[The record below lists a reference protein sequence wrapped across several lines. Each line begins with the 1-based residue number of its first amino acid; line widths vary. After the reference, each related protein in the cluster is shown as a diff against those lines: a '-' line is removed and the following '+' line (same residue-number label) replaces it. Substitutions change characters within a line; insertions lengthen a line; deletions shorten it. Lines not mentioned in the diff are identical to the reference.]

1 MHSGRIRDGALALAF
16 LLAISSAAQASVLI
30 SSDPTSNM
38 NCLGGFCQATAK
50 KAVLNAADLA
60 NMLVGQD
67 VTIRTGAGAVTIT
80 VMQPFAWMSSHKLSL
95 EASESVS
102 FQAPITVAGP
112 GALVIDYA
120 QGGTGDL
127 IFFPGAS
134 VSFPDMSSTFSLQGQ
149 TYKLEAS
156 LDQLSADMAAAN
168 HKGNYALANDFDQT
182 GQTYTAAP
190 LNGSQTVALEGAG
203 HTIANLTVHASQGTQ
218 CAGLFDF
225 IFGSVNDLIVTGA
238 DISSG
243 DNSSSGIIAGCGNAT
258 FAHDSTAGNVSVG
271 KTAWAGGL
279 AGNTGS
285 AIRDSSSSANVTA
298 VTTNHPSY
306 IGGLVGL
313 RSSGQDMTNSSA
325 SGSVTGGNNVVA
337 GGLAGLNSAA
347 IRFSHASGNV
357 SAGHEFHKKG
367 GVGGLVGVNYGQVTQ
382 SFATG
387 QVSGGGNAYVGGLV
401 GYGENVG
408 DSYAT
413 GSAQCP
419 GSCFAGGLIGGGQG
433 IGLSYSTVAVRG
445 GNDSVVG
452 GLIGDETTKKSSLFD
467 TYWDLD
473 TSRVSDPSQGAGS
486 VANDPGVTGLSNTE
500 LKSALPTGFD
510 STIWAQ
516 KRKVNKGYPYLIAN
530 PPQ

>member
-1 MHSGRIRDGALALAF
+1 MRAHLFYGAALAA
-16 LLAISSAAQASVLI
+16 LLCVPAEASVLV

-50 KAVLNAADLA
+50 KAVLNATALA
-60 NMLVGQD
+60 QMLAGQD

-80 VMQPFAWMSSHKLSL
+80 VTQSFSWTSAHKLSL
-95 EASESVS
+95 EASENVS

-127 IFFPGAS
+127 IFFPSAS
-134 VSFPDMSSTFSLQGQ
+134 VTFWDMSSVFSLQGQ
-149 TYKLEAS
+149 TYKLEPS
-156 LDQLSADMAAAN
+156 LDQLSADVAAAGD
-168 HKGNYALANDFDQT
+168 KGNYALANDFDQT
-182 GQTYTAAP
+182 GHTYTAAP

-203 HTIANLTVHASQGTQ
+203 HTIANLTVHVPGGVN

-225 IFGSVNDLIVTGA
+225 TFGSVNDLIMTGA

-243 DNSSSGIIAGCGNAT
+243 DNSSSGIIAGCGNDS
-258 FAHDSTAGNVSVG
+258 FAHDSTAGNVSIG
-271 KTAWAGGL
+271 KSSWAGGL
-279 AGNTGS
+279 AGNTS
-285 AIRDSSSSANVTA
+285 LAIRDSSSSANVTA
-298 VTTNHPSY
+298 VTTNHTSY

-313 RSSGQDMTNSSA
+313 RTTGQDITNSSA
-325 SGSVTGGNNVVA
+325 SGNVTGGNSVVA
-337 GGLAGLNSAA
+337 GGLVGMNSSA

-357 SAGHEFHKKG
+357 SAGHEFHNKG
-367 GVGGLVGVNYGQVTQ
+367 GVGGLVGVNYGQVTE

-387 QVSGGGNAYVGGLV
+387 HVSGGGNAYVGGLV
-401 GYGENVG
+401 GYGQSVG

-413 GSAQCP
+413 GSAQCMET
-419 GSCFAGGLIGGGQG
+419 CFVGGLIGGGQG
-433 IGLSYSTVAVRG
+433 ASLSYSTAAVG
-445 GNDSVVG
+445 GGSGSVIG

-473 TSRVSDPSQGAGS
+473 TSGVADPAQGVGN
-486 VANDPGVTGLSNTE
+486 VANETGVTGLSNTE
-500 LKSALPTGFD
+500 LKSGLPAGFD
-510 STIWAQ
+510 SAIWAQ
-516 KRKVNKGYPYLIAN
+516 KRKVNKGYPYLLAN